1 MKTIKTLPIA
11 TVPGK
16 LQSVGT
22 PYEGHAFLEASSIR
36 KIKNKYYLVYSSE
49 QGHELCYA
57 LAENP
62 MGPFSYQG
70 TIVSNGD
77 VGLAG
82 RMEKDAVNYLGNN
95 HGGILIIEDKYYI
108 FYHRFVHFSKV
119 KAFILC
125 I

>member
-1 MKTIKTLPIA
+1 MVLHYKKRKEGFPEAAYKGGFVVQLENDMKTIKTLPVA

-57 LAENP
+57 LAENQWVL
-62 MGPFSYQG
+62 FHIREQSFQ
-70 TIVSNGD
+70 
-77 VGLAG
+77 
-82 RMEKDAVNYLGNN
+82 MEM
-95 HGGILIIEDKYYI
+95 
-108 FYHRFVHFSKV
+108 
-119 KAFILC
+119 
-125 I
+125 

>member
-1 MKTIKTLPIA
+1 
-11 TVPGK
+11 
-16 LQSVGT
+16 
-22 PYEGHAFLEASSIR
+22 
-36 KIKNKYYLVYSSE
+36 
-49 QGHELCYA
+49 
-57 LAENP
+57 

-108 FYHRFVHFSKV
+108 FYHRHTYGTQYSRQGCAEKIELKEDGTIPQVEITSSGMSGKPWKAAGEYSAHLLCYLRSKRRNPSLF
-119 KAFILC
+119 K
-125 I
+125 